1 MRKHALECWIC
12 LLFFNYNNKNNN
24 KNWEREREIEI
35 SDFSHW
41 LMFFSAFAIC
51 IQSQMVVWSLVSD
64 DVAVADDDDYNDED
78 DEVLIAIETWN
89 LQFLQIEKKPIM

>member
-1 MRKHALECWIC
+1 
-12 LLFFNYNNKNNN
+12 
-24 KNWEREREIEI
+24 
-35 SDFSHW
+35 
-41 LMFFSAFAIC
+41 
-51 IQSQMVVWSLVSD
+51 MVVWSLVSD